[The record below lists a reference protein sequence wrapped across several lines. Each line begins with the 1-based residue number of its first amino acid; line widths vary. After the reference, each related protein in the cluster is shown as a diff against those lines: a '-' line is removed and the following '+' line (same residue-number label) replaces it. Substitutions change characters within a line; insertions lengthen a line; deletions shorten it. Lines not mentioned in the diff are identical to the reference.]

1 MRISLCGAAGTVTG
15 SGYLVETGEAT
26 VLVDFGMFQ
35 GRRATDGHNRD
46 LRPVEPEKLDAVL
59 LTHAHLDHTGRLPL
73 LGMHGFKGPI
83 FGTPATRD
91 FADLILRDSAHI
103 QESDAARN
111 SRRAVRAGR
120 TPVEPLYKRE
130 DVDRLG
136 PLFESIRY
144 EERREIAPGVFVRL
158 VDAGHI
164 LGSAS
169 VEMTLEAGGTKRTV
183 VFSGDLGPRGV
194 PFLRDPVPLEHADLV
209 FLESTY
215 GGREH
220 RSLSDTVGEFH
231 EIIAKALQRRAK
243 VLIPTF
249 AIGRAQQILY
259 HLAELVRTDD
269 LGEFPIYLDSPM
281 AIEATKLY
289 GKHQHLFDQEAKALV
304 RAQQLEEDLRNL
316 RFLQT
321 ADESMTLNSD
331 TKPGIVLA
339 GSGMCNGGRILH
351 HFKYHL
357 WRKNTR
363 VVFVGY
369 QAPGTLGHQLVKG
382 ADAVRIYS
390 ERIRVNA
397 RIHTLGGFSA
407 HAGQAELIEW
417 VTPLVQ
423 SGARVVLTH
432 GENDSRRALA
442 SKLHD
447 RLAVEAQMPVR
458 GNVITI

>member
-1 MRISLCGAAGTVTG
+1 MRITLCGAAGTVTG

-35 GRRATDGHNRD
+35 GHRITDTHNRD
-46 LRPVEPEKLDAVL
+46 LRPVDPRKLDAVL

-83 FGTPATRD
+83 FGTPATGD
-91 FADLILRDSAHI
+91 FAELILKDSAHL
-103 QESDAARN
+103 QESDAARATK
-111 SRRAVRAGR
+111 RALRAGR
-120 TPVEPLYKRE
+120 EPIEPLYKRE
-130 DVDRLG
+130 DVERIY
-136 PLFESIRY
+136 PLFTEIKY
-144 EERREIAPGVFVRL
+144 GERREIAAGITVRL

-169 VEMTLEAGGTKRTV
+169 VEMTVEREQRTV
-183 VFSGDLGPRGV
+183 VFSGDIGPKGV

-220 RSLSDTVGEFH
+220 RSLTDTVGEFH
-231 EIIAKALQRRAK
+231 DIIARALQRRAK

-289 GKHQHLFDQEAKALV
+289 GKHQHLFDVEAKSLM
-304 RAQQLEEDLRNL
+304 RAAQLEEDLRNL
-316 RFLQT
+316 KFYET
-321 ADESMTLNSD
+321 ADESRTLNND
-331 TKPGIVLA
+331 TRPGVVLA
-339 GSGMCNGGRILH
+339 GAGMCNGGRILH

-382 ADAVRIYS
+382 AENVRIFG
-390 ERIRVNA
+390 ERIHVNA
-397 RIHTLGGFSA
+397 KIHTLGGFSA
-407 HAGQAELIEW
+407 HAGQSELIEW
-417 VTPLVQ
+417 VEPLVQ

-432 GENDSRRALA
+432 GEEDSRRALA
-442 SKLHD
+442 DKLRERYTID
-447 RLAVEAQMPVR
+447 AQRPVK
-458 GNVITI
+458 GNVIKL